1 MAGWAARAVAADD
14 RASFAQFERSNRHA
28 FEQFNEPHL
37 PSYYNDRE
45 LARAFER
52 CLDQHHHGRALT
64 RVVVAK
70 DTAHWLGVGRLKV
83 HATGPRPFAVLI
95 YQTDHRAL
103 RQGVGTALLADLM
116 RQAAVLGMAR
126 LDAQITSDN
135 LVSLHLLRRAGFS
148 AAGWAAPA
156 TLLRGRVDCLLLS
169 RAVRTLAGTSLTGA
183 HMQLAA

>member
-1 MAGWAARAVAADD
+1 M
-14 RASFAQFERSNRHA
+14 
-28 FEQFNEPHL
+28 
-37 PSYYNDRE
+37 
-45 LARAFER
+45 
-52 CLDQHHHGRALT
+52 
-64 RVVVAK
+64 VAK
-70 DTAHWLGVGRLKV
+70 DTLHWLGVGRLKV

-169 RAVRTLAGTSLTGA
+169 RAVRTLASTSLTGA

>member
-1 MAGWAARAVAADD
+1 MAGWTARPVAAQD
-14 RASFAQFERSNRHA
+14 RSAFEQFERSNRHA

-37 PSYYNDRE
+37 PSHYNDSG

-52 CLDQHHHGRALT
+52 CLDQHHRCRELT

-70 DTAHWLGVGRLKV
+70 DTSHWLGMGRLRL
-83 HATGPRPFAVLI
+83 HATGPRPFAVLV

-103 RQGVGTALLADLM
+103 RQGVGTALVGDLI
-116 RQAAVLGMAR
+116 RQATALGMSR
-126 LDAQITSDN
+126 LDAQITCDN

-156 TLLRGRVDCLLLS
+156 TLLRGRIDCLVLS
-169 RAVRTLAGTSLTGA
+169 RAGRPLAGTSLTGA